1 MRCSSCRRTF
11 RPRAFNKGSLCPPCW
26 RFQHRGP
33 EIKSLFKLFELLL
46 TKPGTVSRAASFL
59 GVSRSTLHRW
69 REGHADPRA
78 EGVLALDAFVRAEV
92 YLWLAERAGG
102 RQPPTTKPKESLKQ
116 PEPSRRVVP
125 QPEIA
130 AKDVFRTIP
139 QVPVLP
145 AGVCESLR
153 YSAGR

>member
-1 MRCSSCRRTF
+1 
-11 RPRAFNKGSLCPPCW
+11 L
-26 RFQHRGP
+26 
-33 EIKSLFKLFELLL
+33 SLFVLLERL
-46 TKPGTVSRAASFL
+46 LGKPGTVKRAVSFL

-78 EGVLALDAFVRAEV
+78 EGVLALDAFVRTEV
-92 YLWLAERAGG
+92 CIRIAERVDGP
-102 RQPPTTKPKESLKQ
+102 RPQTTKPKEPLRH
-116 PEPSRRVVP
+116 PEPSRRVIP

-145 AGVCESLR
+145 AGACESLR